1 MPKTYVENFENGT
14 SGWLGIKHNGNDGA
28 KSLEVQDGALV
39 SKSPWWVDYNH
50 APPGPGYIN
59 LLFILHTK
67 HGPNFPELYKQ
78 LAGANR
84 FVEGGFPTNFT
95 NARIT
100 ARLKGE
106 VDQQGAELVILT
118 VSKVGDKYLC
128 HMLTGQPMQITPDW
142 SEQSVTLVPDD
153 AQWTA
158 LGSRH
163 DRMEKYDWGPIAPVL
178 EDLNCDIMF
187 VLFPINA
194 QPAEPL
200 DADPHFLK
208 AGEDYP
214 LNTALLPSGY
224 VMMDEVRFEF
234 PDAEGVSGSQA

>member
-1 MPKTYVENFENGT
+1 
-14 SGWLGIKHNGNDGA
+14 
-28 KSLEVQDGALV
+28 
-39 SKSPWWVDYNH
+39 
-50 APPGPGYIN
+50 
-59 LLFILHTK
+59 
-67 HGPNFPELYKQ
+67 
-78 LAGANR
+78 
-84 FVEGGFPTNFT
+84 VEGGFPTNFT
-95 NARIT
+95 NAKIT

-118 VSKVGDKYLC
+118 VAKVGDKYLC

-178 EDLNCDIMF
+178 ADLNCDIMF

-208 AGEDYP
+208 AGEDY
-214 LNTALLPSGY
+214 ALDTSKLPSGY
-224 VMMDEVRFEF
+224 VLMDEVRFEF
-234 PDAEGVSGSQA
+234 PDAEEVSGRNA